1 MMRKRIVVGIALLSI
16 LMLAGCDKLPS
27 SGSQRFQIVFNPN
40 VRADTFLI
48 DTQKGKVWQVIKY
61 TDLEDQPTVW
71 QPMEIIDPDGDIGV
85 SPKTYFERHPPIKKK

>member
-1 MMRKRIVVGIALLSI
+1 MRKRMFVGFALLSI

-48 DTQKGKVWQVIKY
+48 DTQKGKVWQMTKF
-61 TDLEDQPTVW
+61 TDIEDQPTVW
-71 QPMEIIDPDGDIGV
+71 QPLDIIDPDGDIGV
-85 SPKTYFERHPPIKKK
+85 TPKVYFERHPIIKKK